1 MSGLCVAPSG
11 PSCILSKAGAG
22 GLPKTFENQEN
33 MVDVYQMGKG
43 RVIGAR
49 FERLLLTANVI
60 MFATR
65 MLNAV
70 GMVLAGAVY
79 KAAIFTVKF
88 PKLYHHSAPSFHVGV
103 LLHKEIRTRRTLND
117 VCGGQTIQPP

>member
-1 MSGLCVAPSG
+1 
-11 PSCILSKAGAG
+11 
-22 GLPKTFENQEN
+22 
-33 MVDVYQMGKG
+33 
-43 RVIGAR
+43 
-49 FERLLLTANVI
+49 
-60 MFATR
+60 MFVTR

-103 LLHKEIRTRRTLND
+103 LLHKEIRTRRTLFD